1 MTNTNSKLLPLNT
14 YKKHNISYQS
24 RTEATK
30 MAPTG
35 TKLLSPPT
43 TLKSEVGSP
52 GFV

>member
-24 RTEATK
+24 RTEAGK
-30 MAPTG
+30 MAPSG
-35 TKLLSPPT
+35 TILLSSPT

>member
-30 MAPTG
+30 TAG
-35 TKLLSPPT
+35 TIQS
-43 TLKSEVGSP
+43 SFFSNNSQI
-52 GFV
+52 